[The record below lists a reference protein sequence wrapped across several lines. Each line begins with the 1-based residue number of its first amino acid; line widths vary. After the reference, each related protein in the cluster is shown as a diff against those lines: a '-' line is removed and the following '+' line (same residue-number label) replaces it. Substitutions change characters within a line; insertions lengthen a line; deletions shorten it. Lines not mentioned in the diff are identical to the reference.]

1 MFQIF
6 KPILAAGF
14 TLASIAATAQVKLSE
29 LAPSATQ
36 AGIKDVHSGHQVA
49 EPVGKSKNLLI
60 LMVPGTGGTAIHFRS
75 LDSSYAAMGY
85 HVLALDYVNQ
95 VVTTVCS
102 KSEDSTCFDHFRE
115 EIFYGRPVSDK
126 VEVDSVNSLLN
137 RITAALNYLAAHDA
151 KGGWKN
157 FVKNGKPRWER
168 IIASGHSQGAGH
180 AGFIGLHYP
189 VKGVMMLSGPQDY
202 LQNFQMPAPWQRQK
216 SVTPADKYYA
226 FLHLQDS
233 YVYDYQLKDVQA
245 LRKTN
250 IPDTLMVEPGVPV
263 KSNRHVMVTNIPT
276 NNAHG
281 STLGEQFNNVRAY
294 ILDAI
299 SKK

>member
-6 KPILAAGF
+6 KPFMVAGL
-14 TLASIAATAQVKLSE
+14 TLAVMSVTAQVRLSE
-29 LAPSATQ
+29 LAPSVTQ
-36 AGIKDVHSGHQVA
+36 TGIKDVHSGHQVA
-49 EPVGKSKNLLI
+49 TPVGKGKNLLI
-60 LMVPGTGGTAIHFRS
+60 LMVPGTGGTAIHFKS

-102 KSEDSTCFDHFRE
+102 KSEDSTCFDNFRE

-126 VEVDSVNSLLN
+126 VEVDEQNSLLN
-137 RITAALNYLAAHDA
+137 RITAALNYLAAHDE

-180 AGFIGLHYP
+180 AGYIGQHFP

-202 LQNFQMPAPWQRQK
+202 LQAFGTPAPWQKQK
-216 SVTPADKYYA
+216 GVTSVDKYYA
-226 FLHLQDS
+226 FLHVDDS
-233 YVYDYQLKDVQA
+233 FVFDYQLKDVQA
-245 LRKTN
+245 LRHTA
-250 IPDTLMVEPGVPV
+250 IPDTLMIQPGVTI
-263 KSNRHVMVTNIPT
+263 KSKRHVMVTDIPT
-276 NNAHG
+276 KNAHG

-294 ILDAI
+294 MLNAI
-299 SKK
+299 SNK